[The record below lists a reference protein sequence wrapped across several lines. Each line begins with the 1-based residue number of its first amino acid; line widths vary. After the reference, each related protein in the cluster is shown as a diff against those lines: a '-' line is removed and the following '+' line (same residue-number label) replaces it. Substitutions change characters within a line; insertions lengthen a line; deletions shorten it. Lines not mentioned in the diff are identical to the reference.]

1 MSLDKKEKPLGLKIT
16 ELIVFNFVWYSIF
29 SLIYFDLNPLNWW
42 LFTSI
47 WGRVILIALEYGIIM
62 SSFSNNKENGKD

>member
-1 MSLDKKEKPLGLKIT
+1 MKKDVKPIGLKIT
-16 ELIVFNFVWYSIF
+16 EFLVFNFVWYSIF

-47 WGRVILIALEYGIIM
+47 WGRVILIALEYGIII
-62 SSFSNNKENGKD
+62 SSFSNNKENGKN

>member
-16 ELIVFNFVWYSIF
+16 ELMVFNFVWYSIF

>member
-16 ELIVFNFVWYSIF
+16 ELMVFNFVWYSIF

-62 SSFSNNKENGKD
+62 SSFSNNKVNGKD

>member
-16 ELIVFNFVWYSIF
+16 ELMVFNFVWYSIF

-47 WGRVILIALEYGIIM
+47 WGRVILIALEYGIII
-62 SSFSNNKENGKD
+62 SSFSNNKENGKN

>member
-1 MSLDKKEKPLGLKIT
+1 MSSDKKEKPLGLKIT
-16 ELIVFNFVWYSIF
+16 ELMVFNFVWYSIF

-47 WGRVILIALEYGIIM
+47 WGRVILIALEYGIII
-62 SSFSNNKENGKD
+62 SSFSNNKENGKN

>member
-29 SLIYFDLNPLNWW
+29 SLIYFDLNPFNWW
-42 LFTSI
+42 LLTSI
-47 WGRVILIALEYGIIM
+47 WGRVILIVLEYGMIM
-62 SSFSNNKENGKD
+62 SAFNNKNGKD

>member
-62 SSFSNNKENGKD
+62 SSFSKNKENGKD

>member
-1 MSLDKKEKPLGLKIT
+1 MSSDKKEKPLGLKIT
-16 ELIVFNFVWYSIF
+16 ELMVFNFVWYSIF

-62 SSFSNNKENGKD
+62 SSFSNNKENGKN